1 MEHLKVTDLCGTF
14 KNNIQMNKTV
24 LITGASQGI
33 GKLTALKFKEQGF
46 NVIAVSRSISKSQ
59 ELKSKG
65 IDLYEMDISD
75 KESIESV
82 FDKINSKYPQ
92 IDILINNAGFSQN
105 GFIEEL
111 TLEQI
116 RYQFEVNVFGLIK
129 VTQMVLPSMRK
140 AGKGKIINIG
150 SAGGDFTSPGA
161 SAYHASKYAIESFTD
176 GLRQELKTFGI
187 DVVLIKP
194 GGVATDFTAN
204 ARANYPEAIKGN
216 PYGVQRKK
224 FNEMLDTIL
233 DPNKSSVSLLSPN
246 KVAGVILEAAIAQK
260 PRTRYK
266 VGSLA
271 KLIPLMKRFMSDR
284 SFDNMLLKQLKLN

>member
-1 MEHLKVTDLCGTF
+1 MS
-14 KNNIQMNKTV
+14 KTV
-24 LITGASQGI
+24 IITGASQGI
-33 GKLTALKFKEQGF
+33 GKLTALKFKEQGY

-65 IDLYEMDISD
+65 IDLYDMDISD
-75 KESIESV
+75 TNSV
-82 FDKINSKYPQ
+82 ELAFYKIFSKYPQ

-111 TLEQI
+111 SIDQL

-140 AGKGKIINIG
+140 ARKGKIINIG
-150 SAGGDFTSPGA
+150 SIGGDFTSPGA

-176 GLRQELKTFGI
+176 GLRQELKAFGI
-187 DVVLIKP
+187 DVILIKP

-204 ARANYPEAIKGN
+204 SRSNYPNPIKGN
-216 PYGVQRKK
+216 PYEIQRKK
-224 FNEMLDTIL
+224 YNEMLDKIL
-233 DPNKSSVSLLSPN
+233 DPSKSSFALLTPYKVVS
-246 KVAGVILEAAIAQK
+246 VIIEAINDSK
-260 PRTRYK
+260 PKTRYRI
-266 VGSLA
+266 GSAA
-271 KLIPLMKRFMSDR
+271 KMILLMKRLMSDR

>member
-1 MEHLKVTDLCGTF
+1 
-14 KNNIQMNKTV
+14 MNKTV

-65 IDLYEMDISD
+65 IDLYDMDISD
-75 KESIESV
+75 NVSIELG
-82 FDKINSKYPQ
+82 FDKIFSKYPQ

-111 TLEQI
+111 PLDQL

-140 AGKGKIINIG
+140 ARKGKIINIG
-150 SAGGDFTSPGA
+150 SVGGDFTSPGA

-176 GLRQELKTFGI
+176 GLRQELNAFGI
-187 DVVLIKP
+187 DVILIKP

-204 ARANYPEAIKGN
+204 SRSNYPHPIKGN
-216 PYGVQRKK
+216 PYEIQRKK
-224 FNEMLDTIL
+224 YNEMLDTIL
-233 DPNKSSVSLLSPN
+233 DPNKSSVALITPD
-246 KVAGVILEAAIAQK
+246 KVASVILEAVNRPK
-260 PRTRYK
+260 PKTRYRI
-266 VGSLA
+266 GSMA
-271 KLIPLMKRFMSDR
+271 KMILFMKRLMSDR

>member
-1 MEHLKVTDLCGTF
+1 
-14 KNNIQMNKTV
+14 MNKTV

-33 GKLTALKFKEQGF
+33 GKLTSLKFREQGF

-65 IDLYEMDISD
+65 IDLYDMDISNN
-75 KESIESV
+75 ESIELA
-82 FDKINSKYPQ
+82 FDKIFSKYPR

-111 TLEQI
+111 PLEQL

-140 AGKGKIINIG
+140 ARKGKIINIG
-150 SAGGDFTSPGA
+150 SVGGDFTSPGA

-176 GLRQELKTFGI
+176 GMRQEFKVFGI
-187 DVVLIKP
+187 DVILIKP

-204 ARANYPEAIKGN
+204 SRSNYPNPIKGN
-216 PYGVQRKK
+216 PYEIQRKK
-224 FNEMLDTIL
+224 YNEMLDTIL
-233 DPNKSSVSLLSPN
+233 DPNKSSVALLTPD
-246 KVAGVILEAAIAQK
+246 KVVSVILEAVNTPK
-260 PRTRYK
+260 PKTRYK
-266 VGSLA
+266 IGSMA
-271 KLIPLMKRFMSDR
+271 KMIPFMKRLMSDK

>member
-1 MEHLKVTDLCGTF
+1 
-14 KNNIQMNKTV
+14 MNKTV

-59 ELKSKG
+59 DLKSKG
-65 IDLYEMDISD
+65 IDLYDMDISD
-75 KESIESV
+75 NESIELA
-82 FDKINSKYPQ
+82 FDKIFSKYPH

-111 TLEQI
+111 SLDQL

-140 AGKGKIINIG
+140 ARKGKIINIG
-150 SAGGDFTSPGA
+150 SVGGDFTSPGA
-161 SAYHASKYAIESFTD
+161 SAYHASKYAIESFND
-176 GLRQELKTFGI
+176 GLRQELKAFGI
-187 DVVLIKP
+187 DVILIKP

-204 ARANYPEAIKGN
+204 SRSNYPNPIKGN
-216 PYGVQRKK
+216 PYEIQRKK
-224 FNEMLDTIL
+224 YNEMLDTIL
-233 DPNKSSVSLLSPN
+233 DPNKSSVALLTPD
-246 KVAGVILEAAIAQK
+246 KVVSVILEAVNTRRPK
-260 PRTRYK
+260 TRYK
-266 VGSLA
+266 IGSMA
-271 KLIPLMKRFMSDR
+271 KMIPLMKRLMSDR